1 MKIVKRLTPIAILL
15 TAIVLPAAARA
26 QAYAS
31 VQPAPLYPYVAQSGR
46 DYQQPYAVEVAP
58 GRYVIHRSAASG
70 YPYVRC
76 ARNCDGASAEHHARR
91 RFDRPP
97 VHNDPA
103 LIDQLRHRAAK
114 KVQRDVINT
123 TRIVREKP
131 IVIEH
136 ERVVED
142 PPRVIVRRHYVED
155 APASRKHMGPVETEA
170 ALPHGA
176 ARDSKARVIR
186 AEAEVTILGPDSM
199 TIRLFR
205 KRATNAHAQATKAEA
220 GKPNAK

>member
-1 MKIVKRLTPIAILL
+1 MKTVTRTTIIAALL
-15 TAIVLPAAARA
+15 APLLPAAAQA

-31 VQPAPLYPYVAQSGR
+31 APPAPLYPYAVQPGQA
-46 DYQQPYAVEVAP
+46 YQQPYAVEVAP
-58 GRYVIHRSAASG
+58 GRYVIHRPASA
-70 YPYVRC
+70 YPYVDC
-76 ARNCDGASAEHHARR
+76 GRNCGAAPAERHAQH
-91 RFDRPP
+91 RFDRRP

-103 LIDQLRHRAAK
+103 LIDELRHRAAK
-114 KVQRDVINT
+114 KVRRDVINT

-155 APASRKHMGPVETEA
+155 KPAKRKHLATVETEVAPPPA
-170 ALPHGA
+170 AHDG
-176 ARDSKARVIR
+176 KARVIR
-186 AEAEVTILGPDSM
+186 AEAEVTILGPDRM

-205 KRATNAHAQATKAEA
+205 KRAAGARAEATKAEA
-220 GKPNAK
+220 NRTGTK